1 MFKNKKGFTLI
12 ELLVV
17 IAVLGVLATVVIAA
31 INPFQQL
38 MKGRDSARLNIT
50 ASMGQAMLAYATA
63 NNGGFIAQSATWIT
77 GLVTAGE
84 VNNVPGSIAYASGGA
99 PCASANVQSGLC
111 YTGPTAAAPTNPF
124 IIFAKMEATLNI
136 SKCGGTMT
144 TAWAVF
150 SSAAGRGGVVCTT
163 GGDPVSSDAY
173 GNCAA
178 SPCTAADQ
186 FTQ

>member
-38 MKGRDSARLNIT
+38 MKGRD
-50 ASMGQAMLAYATA
+50 
-63 NNGGFIAQSATWIT
+63 
-77 GLVTAGE
+77 
-84 VNNVPGSIAYASGGA
+84 
-99 PCASANVQSGLC
+99 SANVQSGLC